1 MGFPTEIAKVSG
13 AVRCGFGRDCRR
25 VGMSAPLTTEE
36 FLRDTVAFA
45 RSEKEK
51 ILVKLKKSKRR

>member
-1 MGFPTEIAKVSG
+1 MP
-13 AVRCGFGRDCRR
+13 
-25 VGMSAPLTTEE
+25 APLTTEE